1 MTIKIR
7 HQCTKLISFDI
18 GGNYIFYLYNYITHY
33 FSIIITKKMNN
44 SNKNIKI
51 KYFDCYFSST
61 PQKNDIN
68 NKYDEINSSKYNT
81 LNIDYASDLNDS
93 IQRISDHVSFI
104 QSNEE
109 IQMEISNLDERETSS
124 NLFEMNITDS
134 ISTYEPL
141 YGNKFSI
148 FVIISTFIF

>member
-1 MTIKIR
+1 
-7 HQCTKLISFDI
+7 
-18 GGNYIFYLYNYITHY
+18 
-33 FSIIITKKMNN
+33 MNI

-81 LNIDYASDLNDS
+81 LSIDYASDLNDS
-93 IQRISDHVSFI
+93 IQGISDHVSFI
-104 QSNEE
+104 HSYEE
-109 IQMEISNLDERETSS
+109 IQMEISHQDERETSS

-141 YGNKFSI
+141 YGNKFST
-148 FVIISTFIF
+148 FVIISTFIFNK